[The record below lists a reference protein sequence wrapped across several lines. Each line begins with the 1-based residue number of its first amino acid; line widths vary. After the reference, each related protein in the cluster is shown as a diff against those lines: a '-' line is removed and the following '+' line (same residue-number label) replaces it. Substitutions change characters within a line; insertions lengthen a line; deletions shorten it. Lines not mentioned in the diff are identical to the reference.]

1 MYSFLTKSWKYLPSA
16 QTVKLYYRVCSY
28 MQKLFEI
35 GGNND
40 WGRYERSCMFYDEQI
55 LSWSYIVIIM
65 EGRENAACTVFEWK
79 L

>member
-1 MYSFLTKSWKYLPSA
+1 
-16 QTVKLYYRVCSY
+16 